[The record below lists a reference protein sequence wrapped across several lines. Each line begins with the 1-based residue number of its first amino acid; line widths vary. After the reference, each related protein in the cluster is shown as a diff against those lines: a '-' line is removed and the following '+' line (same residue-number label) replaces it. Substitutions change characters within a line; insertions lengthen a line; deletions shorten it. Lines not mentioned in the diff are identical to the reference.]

1 MIIRSD
7 RYFVVSENSNRRYWG
22 EELYP
27 TWTAVNGMHCH
38 PQQMR
43 GTGVEPHYHD
53 CDEIWLYA
61 SGHGEVWLDGRVC
74 EITPNTFVYTPRGV
88 VHRFQMFAE
97 YENNSLLT
105 CLEGSKRRKH
115 ILFEEDGP
123 PEPTVAGFVVPGAI
137 NVGPFP
143 DPGTRC
149 PLSEMRLVVFGGSG
163 GVEADRLAVNEHWA
177 LREGSLQLTVDG
189 LDVELAAGDLA
200 MLRAGAVRS
209 LSSDTGA
216 RVVLARERTRSQ

>member
-7 RYFVVSENSNRRYWG
+7 RHFVISENSNRTYWG
-22 EELYP
+22 EGLYP

-38 PQQMR
+38 SQQMR

-53 CDEIWLYA
+53 CDETWLYA
-61 SGHGEVWLDGRVC
+61 SGNGEVWLDGRVY
-74 EITPNTFVYTPRGV
+74 EITPNTVVYTPRGV
-88 VHRFQMFAE
+88 VHRFQMFTE

-115 ILFEEDGP
+115 ILVEEDGP
-123 PEPTVAGFVVPGAI
+123 PDPTVPGFVVPGAV
-137 NVGPFP
+137 NNGPIP

-149 PLSEMRLVVFGGSG
+149 PLSELRLVTFASGDEVEGG
-163 GVEADRLAVNEHWA
+163 RLAVNEHWA

-200 MLRAGAVRS
+200 MLRAGAVRALRAES
-209 LSSDTGA
+209 GA
-216 RVVLARERTRSQ
+216 TVVLARENR